1 MICSACCRNSRPDSS
16 GLPQLLTHQAHQ
28 DGQILHVTVSHHG
41 RTYVG
46 ALVLES
52 KWSVSLPNLQITRME
67 VQEVARLSWHST
79 ALSLCCKAEN
89 FICDRRPLV
98 CAVFIGSP

>member
-1 MICSACCRNSRPDSS
+1 MNNISGWCRNSRPESS
-16 GLPQLLTHQAHQ
+16 GDPQLLTHQAHQ

-52 KWSVSLPNLQITRME
+52 KWSVCLLIHSDDAKLQWAI
-67 VQEVARLSWHST
+67 L
-79 ALSLCCKAEN
+79 
-89 FICDRRPLV
+89 
-98 CAVFIGSP
+98 

>member
-1 MICSACCRNSRPDSS
+1 MSPTYYWCRNSRPESS

-52 KWSVSLPNLQITRME
+52 KWSVYLQKSKYTAKLRWNYLKELVWLCWPSHTSLLH
-67 VQEVARLSWHST
+67 A
-79 ALSLCCKAEN
+79 A
-89 FICDRRPLV
+89 
-98 CAVFIGSP
+98 CAQLTVHYGAW

>member
-1 MICSACCRNSRPDSS
+1 MHVALAPLWHHSMKRTTGEVRALKFRVIYSGWCRNSRPESS

-52 KWSVSLPNLQITRME
+52 KWSVCLPNPHIMM
-67 VQEVARLSWHST
+67 S
-79 ALSLCCKAEN
+79 
-89 FICDRRPLV
+89 DRD
-98 CAVFIGSP
+98 I

>member
-1 MICSACCRNSRPDSS
+1 MELQQCRKSADGSGCCRNSRPESS
-16 GLPQLLTHQAHQ
+16 GFPQLLTHQAHQ

-52 KWSVSLPNLQITRME
+52 KW
-67 VQEVARLSWHST
+67 
-79 ALSLCCKAEN
+79 
-89 FICDRRPLV
+89 
-98 CAVFIGSP
+98 